1 MRIPIKSVKELAVKC
16 GLAQCIVFG
25 WEGHGKN
32 QQVATWGHTLEDC
45 ASAAEGGNQI
55 KTFCGWPNSLHTE
68 PSRVRKLQT
77 RIKELED
84 KIKELSYENK

>member
-1 MRIPIKSVKELAVKC
+1 MRISIKSVKDFAVKF
-16 GLAQCIVFG
+16 GLDQCIVFG
-25 WEGHGKN
+25 WEKHEKK
-32 QQVATWGHTLEDC
+32 QQVATWGRTLEDC

-68 PSRVRKLQT
+68 PSRVRKLQA

-84 KIKELSYENK
+84 QLEKIAW